1 MMHRFLR
8 ENLKNEIDKPAIKS
22 KLSNLSNSYVHNY
35 KPSRSTLGKHG
46 ILKLLKNDKS
56 TVILRPDKGNGVVVL
71 DWFQYDNTIKETI
84 SDKTKF
90 KEIPQDLII
99 KQDDKLQRFLWTLKN
114 EKKCLNDVNYKF
126 IYPSGSAPAKS
137 MVLPKYIS

>member
-56 TVILRPDKGNGVVVL
+56 TVILRPDKGNGVAVL
-71 DWFQYDNTIKETI
+71 D
-84 SDKTKF
+84 
-90 KEIPQDLII
+90 
-99 KQDDKLQRFLWTLKN
+99 
-114 EKKCLNDVNYKF
+114 
-126 IYPSGSAPAKS
+126 
-137 MVLPKYIS
+137 